1 MSLKKFLVSRVFLL
15 NLLIAVILVVAI
27 IVVILQSLKT
37 YTHHGESNPV
47 PDFTGMLQQEVM
59 TIAEENHLR
68 INIIDSVYTDAVQPG
83 GVVDQVPKAGFRVK
97 ENRTIFL
104 TINYTQKERVALPK
118 LTDISFRQAQVLTK
132 NSGLLVGEISYQPS
146 EYNNLV
152 LKVTQDSMEVLPGN
166 LLIKGSTIDFVV
178 GRDSENEQTPLP
190 DLTNM
195 TIDSAKEVITNA
207 MLNSGVLI
215 YDQSIAT
222 AEDSLNAVVWKQ
234 YPNPKTT
241 SMVEMGTSVDLWVT
255 VDEEKIKKIAGEEIS
270 DK

>member
-1 MSLKKFLVSRVFLL
+1 MSIKKFLVSRTFIV
-15 NLLIAVILVVAI
+15 NLFIAIALVAI
-27 IVVILQSLKT
+27 IIFIVLKSLNA

-47 PDFTGMLQQEVM
+47 PDFTGMLEPEVK
-59 TIAEENHLR
+59 TTAEQNHLR

-83 GVVDQVPKAGFRVK
+83 GVVDQVPKAGFGVK

-132 NSGLLVGEISYQPS
+132 NCGLLVGEISYRPS

-152 LKVTQDSMEVLPGN
+152 LKILQDSMEVLPGN
-166 LLIKGSTIDFVV
+166 LLLKGSKIDFIV

-190 DLTNM
+190 DLINLG
-195 TIDSAKEVITNA
+195 IEPAKEIITNA
-207 MLNSGVLI
+207 MLNLGALI
-215 YDQSIAT
+215 YDESVTT
-222 AEDSLNAVVWKQ
+222 AEDSLNAIIWKQ

-241 SMVEMGTSVDLWVT
+241 SSVEMGTSVDLWVT
-255 VDEEKIKKIAGEEIS
+255 VDEEKINPVLEQENS

>member
-1 MSLKKFLVSRVFLL
+1 MSLKKFFVSRLFFL
-15 NLLIAVILVVAI
+15 NLLLAIVLVVTI
-27 IVVILQSLKT
+27 IFIVLQSLKS

-47 PDFTGMLQQEVM
+47 PDFTGMLQQEVA
-59 TIAEENHLR
+59 TLAAQNHLR

-83 GVVDQVPKAGFRVK
+83 GVVDQVPKAGFGVK

-132 NSGLLVGEISYQPS
+132 NSGLLVGEIAYQPS

-152 LKVTQDSMEVLPGN
+152 LKVMQDSMEVLPGN
-166 LLIKGSTIDFVV
+166 LLIKGSKIDFIV

-190 DLTNM
+190 NLITQ
-195 TIDSAKEVITNA
+195 TIAPAKEIITNA
-207 MLNSGVLI
+207 MLNFGVLI
-215 YDQSIAT
+215 YDESIVT
-222 AEDSLNAVVWKQ
+222 ADDSLNAVVWKQ

-255 VDEEKIKKIAGEEIS
+255 VDQEKIDKITGEINSEQ
-270 DK
+270 